1 MSWQAYVDT
10 SLVGT
15 GHIDKGAII
24 SIAGDSAWATSA
36 GFTISAAEMK
46 NIASIVSGDQAAVD
60 KAFAEGLHVAGER
73 FVLTKN
79 DEGSVYARKGRE
91 GICISKSKQAILVG
105 HHGEAGVAG
114 NATQTVESL
123 KDYLVGQGY

>member
-15 GHIDKGAII
+15 GHVDKAAII

-36 GFTISAAEMK
+36 GYTISAEEMK
-46 NIASIVSGDQAAVD
+46 NISGIVSGNQAAVD
-60 KAFAEGLHVAGER
+60 KAFAEGLYVAGER
-73 FVLTKN
+73 YVLTKN

-91 GICISKSKQAILVG
+91 GLVISKSKQAILIG

-114 NATQTVESL
+114 NATQVVESL
-123 KDYLVGQGY
+123 KDYLVGLNY